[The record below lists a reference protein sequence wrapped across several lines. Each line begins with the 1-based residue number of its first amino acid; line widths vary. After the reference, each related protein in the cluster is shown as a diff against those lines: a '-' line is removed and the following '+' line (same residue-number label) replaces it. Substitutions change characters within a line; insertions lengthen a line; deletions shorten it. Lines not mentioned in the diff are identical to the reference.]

1 MLLFLGRDLNDD
13 QVLEILGDGNL
24 SEIEDFDEED
34 DNFQPNV
41 MGDLDFDDLFS
52 GIEPEEEPE
61 LDPEPNPR
69 PVTHA
74 TSAAERQRTTR
85 PPPRKRVWKQ
95 VPFQDSPHDYPSLPV
110 STVRTPIEYFSD
122 YFDRGFFE
130 EISRCTNLYHL
141 RKTGRELKTTAV
153 DIAKVFS
160 IHIIIGCIHYPR
172 IPMYWRAGLKLEVIS
187 KQMARDQFLTI
198 RNALHVV
205 DSDEAPQNERSNPLW
220 KVQPMINRIKRT
232 CNKLERVPG
241 FYSIDEQMV
250 PFTGRCS
257 LRQVVRNK
265 PRPVGLKNFVL
276 TTSEGLM
283 LDFDIYQG
291 AKTMFGDSPLG
302 LGPSVVLHLSKS
314 VPPGSCIYHD
324 RYFTTVAL
332 IEEMHKRKLHSTGTI
347 MINRIPDRA
356 AIKFKTD
363 AKMTR
368 GESQQYVC
376 KPTVIVKWK
385 DNKSVLMASNCT
397 GSSSTS
403 VVKRWD
409 KRTKRYVEVSAPKVI
424 ERYNQHMGGV
434 DVLDQQMEYYRTF
447 IKTNK
452 WTLKILI
459 HFLDLAIVNSWRLYR
474 NDCVANNLSRK
485 DILPLLDFRLNIADG
500 LSSTPSKERR
510 MSSDT
515 ENDPSLVND
524 LPIRR
529 HYRPANKPS
538 DAKRYDG
545 YDHFPVFDE
554 IKAPRMC
561 RHESCSSRTKI
572 RCEKCDT
579 YLCISR
585 GKDCFKSYHQKI

>member
-1 MLLFLGRDLNDD
+1 MAAYFRPG
-13 QVLEILGDGNL
+13 VLEL
-24 SEIEDFDEED
+24 
-34 DNFQPNV
+34 
-41 MGDLDFDDLFS
+41 
-52 GIEPEEEPE
+52 EPEVQSTTPA
-61 LDPEPNPR
+61 P
-69 PVTHA
+69 
-74 TSAAERQRTTR
+74 SAAECQR
-85 PPPRKRVWKQ
+85 PSHPASRKRVWKRI
-95 VPFQDSPHDYPSLPV
+95 PFQDCTHEYPSLPV
-110 STVRTPIEYFSD
+110 SSVRTPMEYFSD
-122 YFDRGFFE
+122 YFDKVFFE
-130 EISRCTNLYHL
+130 EVSRCTNLYYL

-160 IHIIIGCIHYPR
+160 IHIIIGSIHYPR
-172 IPMYWRAGLKLEVIS
+172 VPMYWRTGLKLDIIS

-205 DSDEAPQNERSNPLW
+205 DTDEAPPNERTNPLW
-220 KVQPMINRIKRT
+220 KVQPMIDKVKIA

-241 FYSIDEQMV
+241 FYSIDEQMI
-250 PFTGRCS
+250 PFTGRCI

-291 AKTMFGDSPLG
+291 AKTMFGDTSLG
-302 LGPSVVLHLSKS
+302 LGPSVILHLIKS

-324 RYFTTVAL
+324 RYFTTVPL

-347 MINRIPDRA
+347 MLNRIPDRA
-356 AIKFKTD
+356 AIKFKSD
-363 AKMTR
+363 SKMAR
-368 GESQQYVC
+368 GENQQYVS

-397 GSSSTS
+397 GSSMTS
-403 VVKRWD
+403 IVKRWD
-409 KRTKRYVEVSAPKVI
+409 KRTKTYVDVSVPKVI

-434 DVLDQQMEYYRTF
+434 DV
-447 IKTNK
+447 
-452 WTLKILI
+452 LI

-474 NDCVANNLSRK
+474 NDCQANKLSRK

-500 LSSTPSKERR
+500 LSSIPPKERLLT
-510 MSSDT
+510 SDT
-515 ENDPSLVND
+515 ENIAPAAENGP
-524 LPIRR
+524 PIKR

-538 DAKRYDG
+538 EAKRYDG

-561 RHESCSSRTKI
+561 RYENCCSRTKI
-572 RCEKCDT
+572 R
-579 YLCISR
+579 
-585 GKDCFKSYHQKI
+585 